1 MASFI
6 DRVVLHARG
15 GDGGNGCASVR
26 REKFK
31 PLGGPDGANGG
42 SGGDVILV
50 VDPQTT
56 TLLDFHYAPH
66 QRATHGTQGK
76 GDMRTR
82 SNEVDPEQFVRSGTV
97 VTDDTD
103 SVLPDLEG

>member
-42 SGGDVILV
+42 SGGDILLGA
-50 VDPQTT
+50 DPQTT

-66 QRATHGTQGK
+66 QRATPRTQGK
-76 GDMRTR
+76 GHRRAGNNRADLAR
-82 SNEVDPEQFVRSGTV
+82 FVPSGHLGEDGT
-97 VTDDTD
+97 
-103 SVLPDLEG
+103 